1 VQRPILPLDRL
12 PNRSRQTG
20 AVLVV
25 GLVLLL
31 VLTVIGVSGMN
42 TATMEIQMAGN
53 TQFQQDSF
61 QAAED
66 AIDLALGPR
75 DYTTE
80 EDREVAWLGTPE
92 RDRYS
97 QTVYKCPT
105 PAPNYSASDFD
116 AFHFETVAVG
126 RGPRNSPSTH
136 TQGFY
141 VVASHIP
148 VVGGCL

>member
-1 VQRPILPLDRL
+1 MQGPILSFDRS

-42 TATMEIQMAGN
+42 MASMEIQMAGN
-53 TQFQQDSF
+53 TQFQQVAF

-80 EDREVAWLGTPE
+80 EDRHVDPLGNAD
-92 RDRYS
+92 RDRWSETRYL
-97 QTVYKCPT
+97 CNG
-105 PAPNYSASDFD
+105 PAPNFSANDFD

-126 RGPRNSPSTH
+126 RGPRNAPSTH

-141 VVASHIP
+141 VVASHLPIA
-148 VVGGCL
+148 GGC